1 MSGSRAIGVG
11 VIGCGE
17 IAQLMHLPFLAEL
30 PETSIAAVCDLSP
43 GTVDAVAERF
53 GVKARYTSAADLVAD
68 PGVEAVVVCTYDHT
82 QVALAVLNA
91 GKHVLIEKPL
101 AFTPDQGAELVAAAR
116 AAGVVASIGYMK
128 LYDPAFELARQLIH
142 DAGPARVRQM
152 HNLAGRFDT
161 YRSLYTQ
168 SRVPDV
174 PQQTIDAERSA
185 VTALTGRLLGPDH
198 AGWTQLYLTLLMLG
212 SHDLA
217 VMRSTFGTPSR
228 VSYAAAP
235 SDSQL
240 LAVLDY
246 PAGTRYRW
254 WDEWLAVA
262 TDEVQVRINFSHPY
276 IRYLPSSVAVRET
289 RYDSPADTVLR
300 VSSDEPFRREL
311 LQFVGAIRGMQ
322 PTRTPIEDGLRD
334 LELAIALIRALPP
347 KPEATGGGQ

>member
-1 MSGSRAIGVG
+1 MSGGRAIGVG

-43 GTVDAVAERF
+43 GTVDAIGERF
-53 GVKARYTSAADLVAD
+53 GVKARYTSAADLAAD

-82 QVALAVLNA
+82 QVALAALNA

-142 DAGPARVRQM
+142 DAGPARARQM
-152 HNLAGRFDT
+152 HNMAGRFDT
-161 YRSLYTQ
+161 YRSIYTQ

-174 PQQTIDAERSA
+174 PQQSIDAERSA
-185 VTALTGRLLGPDH
+185 VTALTGRLL
-198 AGWTQLYLTLLMLG
+198 MLG

-217 VMRSTFGTPSR
+217 VMRSVFGTPSR

-246 PAGTRYRW
+246 PAGPPCVFELGVGTRYRW

-262 TDEVQVRINFSHPY
+262 TDEVQIRINFSHPY

-289 RYDSPADTVLR
+289 RYDSPADTVLP

-311 LQFVGAIRGMQ
+311 RQFVGAIRGLR